1 MANMQN
7 QLQRLSNYI
16 DAIEPLLPRMV
27 TDGYPFAIIG
37 DSDGDAC
44 LFNGLL
50 ATVCPKD
57 QVNLGAIAVLGSQGA
72 DGMFYRSP
80 RRRESGNAGYD
91 SLFSRDQAMGVL
103 CTATL
108 PCFTDHAWFMWCN
121 YIDGSRP
128 CLKKKP
134 KWMGGGCWLRSPVY
148 YYAMGDDR
156 STISPIMWALMGRVC
171 DYRLW
176 AKRGEMQK
184 WEGYDGD
191 ACVLQAN
198 LCDLGYELHLEAV
211 GAYLKFLMGHSREYS
226 VRIGEIAYSRVPDNL
241 FYRFL
246 ATRTIDEA
254 FIENYFNMAPPIDSQ
269 WGNAWVWEKSSA
281 RKELSTSCGWDFVF
295 LGKLIL
301 KFAVI

>member
-1 MANMQN
+1 MGMQD
-7 QLQRLSNYI
+7 QLQRLSNYV

-27 TDGYPFAIIG
+27 SAGYPFAILG

-50 ATVCPKD
+50 STVVQKD
-57 QVNLGAIAVLGSQGA
+57 QVNFGAIAVLLSQG
-72 DGMFYRSP
+72 DNGMFYRSP
-80 RRRESGNAGYD
+80 RRRETNNEGYG

-103 CTATL
+103 CAATHAG
-108 PCFTDHAWFMWCN
+108 FTDIVWNDWCS

-134 KWMGGGCWLRSPVY
+134 KWLGGGCWIRSPIY

-156 STISPIMWALMGRVC
+156 CQITPIMWALMGRVST
-171 DYRLW
+171 YRGW
-176 AKRGEMQK
+176 AKRGEMAK
-184 WEGYDGD
+184 WQGYDGD
-191 ACVLQAN
+191 ACVLQAEN
-198 LCDLGYELHLEAV
+198 CDLGYQLHLEAV
-211 GAYLKFLMGHSREYS
+211 GAYLKFLMGQSREYS

-241 FYRFL
+241 FYKFL
-246 ATRTIDEA
+246 ATRTIDEG
-254 FIENYFNMAPPIDSQ
+254 FIESYLNMAPPIDSI
-269 WGNAWVWEKSSA
+269 WGNSWVWEKSSA

-301 KFAVI
+301 KFAVG